1 VSGVLPR
8 SRRRLL
14 ALVITSEHGGN
25 RVPGEYRPLFRGQQA
40 LLQTHRGHDPGS
52 LQMARDLA
60 RHFKAPLV
68 HSTVT
73 RLLVELNRSLGHPS
87 LFSTITRRLPR
98 AERER
103 IVERYYLPYRDEVE
117 HRIARAIA
125 SGRRVVHVSSHSFT
139 PVLDGEL
146 RNADIG
152 LLYDPARPGERA
164 LARRWRRTLRE
175 RDGNLRV
182 RFNYPYSG
190 KADGLTTQLRCRFA
204 PRDYLGIE
212 LEVNQRFPLA
222 GGRDWG
228 RLRRIVLGSLEDALD

>member
-1 VSGVLPR
+1 MLPR
-8 SRRRLL
+8 SRRRPL
-14 ALVITSEHGGN
+14 ALIITSEHGGN
-25 RVPGEYRPLFRGQQA
+25 RVPGEYRRLFRGQQA

-68 HSTVT
+68 YSTVT
-73 RLLVELNRSLGHPS
+73 RLLVELNRSRAHPR
-87 LFSTITRRLPR
+87 LFSAATRDLPR

-103 IVERYYLPYRDEVE
+103 IVERYYLPYRHEVE
-117 HRIARAIA
+117 RRIAHAID
-125 SGRRVVHVSSHSFT
+125 SGRRVVHISSHSFT

-190 KADGLTTQLRCRFA
+190 KADGLTTHLRKVFA
-204 PRDYLGIE
+204 PERYVGME
-212 LEVNQRFPLA
+212 LELNQRFPLA